1 MHCALSAPDA
11 RHSGDHVAGDAERP
25 ERGFALCDS
34 CTAKPDL
41 EERVRA
47 YFRVK
52 LGAQDAQW
60 GTA

>member
-1 MHCALSAPDA
+1 MRQRTWLSQD
-11 RHSGDHVAGDAERP
+11 
-25 ERGFALCDS
+25 F
-34 CTAKPDL
+34 